1 MNPQIVII
9 ISALIFLFLILDFQE
24 IGGMNFPLLKI
35 LLEMILLLYLLV
47 LYLHKDLLMEKPMHD
62 KEQTYIEDYFQT
74 LK

>member
-47 LYLHKDLLMEKPMHD
+47 LYLHKDLLMESLSMIKNKH
-62 KEQTYIEDYFQT
+62 I
-74 LK
+74 

>member
-47 LYLHKDLLMEKPMHD
+47 LYLHKDLLMEKPMYD
-62 KEQTYIEDYFQT
+62 KKQTYIKDYFQT